1 MKNFFK
7 GISFTQV
14 LAGSLAAVTA
24 FLLSSKIG
32 IAGSVIGVAIGSI
45 VSAVAS
51 QLYQNVIHASSK
63 KIQSSSALKSGS
75 SRYEEDDTKVV
86 NNARFIALED
96 DMPKEYE
103 VYNNMIDSSKE
114 KQARRVVAMASNA
127 NVANVAG
134 DSLRD
139 VDSSNTQSAKS
150 GESQALNAE
159 STSVMELSSL
169 RKLKEEDNELSEGD
183 EDSILTLN
191 DAKRELGGGSYY
203 ANSEAKYKKLTIVI
217 AILSALAAVLLTSGI
232 VLLFTQGKGTDNLVP
247 SGQNTEQNNGQN
259 PNNQMRQNGQNN
271 GVQNQDKNSK
281 DVQKDSQDAQDEK
294 DSKDSKEGEDGKDG
308 KDGKEGKEGKDSSS
322 KNPSEKQDKKTHEG
336 SSSSSLDSNES
347 NAGSGEQS
355 SGNSGVSG
363 ADSGARGSKGDS
375 SVSGDS
381 SSSSSLSSNG
391 ASGGS
396 AAQQGESGSQQSGGG
411 E

>member
-127 NVANVAG
+127 NVANESG
-134 DSLRD
+134 DSSRD
-139 VDSSNTQSAKS
+139 VDSLSSQNAKS

-183 EDSILTLN
+183 EDSILTLS

-217 AILSALAAVLLTSGI
+217 AILSALAAVLLTAGI

-247 SGQNTEQNNGQN
+247 SGQNTEQDNGQN
-259 PNNQMRQNGQNN
+259 PNNQMRQNSQNN
-271 GVQNQDKNSK
+271 GAQNQDKNSQ
-281 DVQKDSQDAQDEK
+281 DAQKDSQDAQ
-294 DSKDSKEGEDGKDG
+294 DSKDSKEGEDGKD
-308 KDGKEGKEGKDSSS
+308 GKEGKDSSS

-336 SSSSSLDSNES
+336 SSSSSSLDSNES

-355 SGNSGVSG
+355 SGDSGVSG

-391 ASGGS
+391 SSGGS

>member
-114 KQARRVVAMASNA
+114 KQARRVVAMASNT
-127 NVANVAG
+127 NVAG

-139 VDSSNTQSAKS
+139 VDSLSSQSAKS

-191 DAKRELGGGSYY
+191 DAKRALGGRSDY

-217 AILSALAAVLLTSGI
+217 AILSALAAVLLTAGI

-247 SGQNTEQNNGQN
+247 SGQNTEQDNGQN
-259 PNNQMRQNGQNN
+259 PNNQMRQNSQNN
-271 GVQNQDKNSK
+271 GVQNQDKNSQ
-281 DVQKDSQDAQDEK
+281 DAQKDSQDAQDN
-294 DSKDSKEGEDGKDG
+294 KDSKEGE
-308 KDGKEGKEGKDSSS
+308 DGKEGKEGKDSSS
-322 KNPSEKQDKKTHEG
+322 KNSSEKQDKKTHEG
-336 SSSSSLDSNES
+336 SSSSSSLDSNES

-355 SGNSGVSG
+355 SGDSGVSG

-391 ASGGS
+391 SSGGS

>member
-114 KQARRVVAMASNA
+114 KQARRVVAMASNT

-139 VDSSNTQSAKS
+139 VDSLSSQNAKS

-217 AILSALAAVLLTSGI
+217 AILSALAAVLLTAGV

-259 PNNQMRQNGQNN
+259 QNNPMRQNGQNN
-271 GVQNQDKNSK
+271 GVQNQDKNSQ
-281 DVQKDSQDAQDEK
+281 DAQKDSQDAQD
-294 DSKDSKEGEDGKDG
+294 SKDSKEGE
-308 KDGKEGKEGKDSSS
+308 DGKEGKEGKDSSS
-322 KNPSEKQDKKTHEG
+322 KNSSEKQDKKTHEG
-336 SSSSSLDSNES
+336 SSSSSSLDSNES

-355 SGNSGVSG
+355 SGDSGVSG

>member
-103 VYNNMIDSSKE
+103 VYNNMGDSSKE

-127 NVANVAG
+127 NNANFAG
-134 DSLRD
+134 DSSLD
-139 VDSSNTQSAKS
+139 GDSSNSQNAKLGKS
-150 GESQALNAE
+150 PALSSE

-169 RKLKEEDNELSEGD
+169 RRLKEEDNELSEGD

-217 AILSALAAVLLTSGI
+217 AILSALAAVLLTAGI

-294 DSKDSKEGEDGKDG
+294 DSKDSKDSKDG
-308 KDGKEGKEGKDSSS
+308 ENSSS
-322 KNPSEKQDKKTHEG
+322 KNPSEKQDKKTHER
-336 SSSSSLDSNES
+336 SSSSSLDSN
-347 NAGSGEQS
+347 GSKADSGDQS
-355 SGNSGVSG
+355 SEDSGVSG

-381 SSSSSLSSNG
+381 SPSSPSTSTNRV
-391 ASGGS
+391 SGGS
-396 AAQQGESGSQQSGGG
+396 ASQQGESGSQQSGS
-411 E
+411 

>member
-127 NVANVAG
+127 NNANFAG
-134 DSLRD
+134 DSSLD
-139 VDSSNTQSAKS
+139 GDSSNSQNAKLGKS
-150 GESQALNAE
+150 PALSSE

-217 AILSALAAVLLTSGI
+217 AILSALAAVLLTAGI
-232 VLLFTQGKGTDNLVP
+232 VLLFTQGKGTDNLVH

-281 DVQKDSQDAQDEK
+281 DVQKDSQDAQNEK
-294 DSKDSKEGEDGKDG
+294 DSKDSKDSKDG
-308 KDGKEGKEGKDSSS
+308 ENSSS

-336 SSSSSLDSNES
+336 SSSSSLDSN
-347 NAGSGEQS
+347 GSKADSGDQS
-355 SGNSGVSG
+355 SKDSGVSG

-381 SSSSSLSSNG
+381 SPSSPSTSTNG
-391 ASGGS
+391 SGGGS
-396 AAQQGESGSQQSGGG
+396 SAQQGESGSQQSGS
-411 E
+411 

>member
-114 KQARRVVAMASNA
+114 KQARRVVAMASNT
-127 NVANVAG
+127 NVAG
-134 DSLRD
+134 DSSRD
-139 VDSSNTQSAKS
+139 VDSLSSQNAKS

-169 RKLKEEDNELSEGD
+169 RKLKEEDNALSEGD

-191 DAKRELGGGSYY
+191 DAKRALGGRSDY
-203 ANSEAKYKKLTIVI
+203 AKSEAKYKKLTIVI
-217 AILSALAAVLLTSGI
+217 AILSALSAVLLTAGI

-247 SGQNTEQNNGQN
+247 SGQNTEQDNGQN
-259 PNNQMRQNGQNN
+259 PNNQMRQNSQNN
-271 GVQNQDKNSK
+271 GVQNQDKNSQ
-281 DVQKDSQDAQDEK
+281 DAQKDSQDAQDSK
-294 DSKDSKEGEDGKDG
+294 DSKDGEDGKD
-308 KDGKEGKEGKDSSS
+308 GKEGKDSSS

-355 SGNSGVSG
+355 SGDSGVSG

-391 ASGGS
+391 VSGGS

>member
-114 KQARRVVAMASNA
+114 KQARRVVAMASNT
-127 NVANVAG
+127 NVAG
-134 DSLRD
+134 DSSRD
-139 VDSSNTQSAKS
+139 VDSLSSQNAKS
-150 GESQALNAE
+150 GESQALSAE

-169 RKLKEEDNELSEGD
+169 RKLKEEDNALSEGD

-191 DAKRELGGGSYY
+191 DAKRALGGRSDY
-203 ANSEAKYKKLTIVI
+203 AKSEAKYKKLTIVI
-217 AILSALAAVLLTSGI
+217 AILSALAAVLLTAGI

-247 SGQNTEQNNGQN
+247 SGQNTEQDNGQN
-259 PNNQMRQNGQNN
+259 PNNQMRQNSQNN
-271 GVQNQDKNSK
+271 GVQNQDKNSQ
-281 DVQKDSQDAQDEK
+281 DAQKDSQDAQDN
-294 DSKDSKEGEDGKDG
+294 KDSKEGE
-308 KDGKEGKEGKDSSS
+308 DGKEGKEGKDSSS

-336 SSSSSLDSNES
+336 SSSSSSLDSNES

-391 ASGGS
+391 SSGGS

>member
-114 KQARRVVAMASNA
+114 KQARRVVAMASNT
-127 NVANVAG
+127 NVAG
-134 DSLRD
+134 DSSRD
-139 VDSSNTQSAKS
+139 VDSLSSQNAKS
-150 GESQALNAE
+150 GESQALSAE

-169 RKLKEEDNELSEGD
+169 RKLKEEDNALSEGD

-191 DAKRELGGGSYY
+191 DAKRALGGRSDY
-203 ANSEAKYKKLTIVI
+203 AKSEAKYKKLTIVI
-217 AILSALAAVLLTSGI
+217 AILSALAAVLLTAGI

-247 SGQNTEQNNGQN
+247 SGQNTEQDNGQN
-259 PNNQMRQNGQNN
+259 PNNQMRQNSQNN
-271 GVQNQDKNSK
+271 GVQNQDKNS
-281 DVQKDSQDAQDEK
+281 QDAQKDTQDAQ
-294 DSKDSKEGEDGKDG
+294 DSKDSKEGE
-308 KDGKEGKEGKDSSS
+308 DGKEGKEGKDSSS
-322 KNPSEKQDKKTHEG
+322 KNSSEKQDKKTHEG
-336 SSSSSLDSNES
+336 SSSSSSLDSNES

>member
-127 NVANVAG
+127 NNANFAG
-134 DSLRD
+134 DSSLD
-139 VDSSNTQSAKS
+139 GDSSNSQNAKL
-150 GESQALNAE
+150 GKAPALSAE

-169 RKLKEEDNELSEGD
+169 RKLKEEDNALSEGD

-191 DAKRELGGGSYY
+191 DAKRELGGRSDY

-217 AILSALAAVLLTSGI
+217 AILSALAAVLLTAGI

-281 DVQKDSQDAQDEK
+281 DVQKDSQDAQNEK
-294 DSKDSKEGEDGKDG
+294 DSKDSKDSKDG
-308 KDGKEGKEGKDSSS
+308 ENSSS

-336 SSSSSLDSNES
+336 SSSSSLDSN
-347 NAGSGEQS
+347 GSKADSGDQS
-355 SGNSGVSG
+355 SEDSGVSG
-363 ADSGARGSKGDS
+363 AYSGARGSKDDS

-381 SSSSSLSSNG
+381 SPSSPSTSTNG
-391 ASGGS
+391 VSGGS
-396 AAQQGESGSQQSGGG
+396 ASQQGESGSQQSGS
-411 E
+411 

>member
-127 NVANVAG
+127 NVAG
-134 DSLRD
+134 DSSRD
-139 VDSSNTQSAKS
+139 VDSLSSQNAKS

-169 RKLKEEDNELSEGD
+169 RKLKEEDNALSEGD

-191 DAKRELGGGSYY
+191 DAKRALGGRSDY

-217 AILSALAAVLLTSGI
+217 AILSALAAVLLTAGI

-259 PNNQMRQNGQNN
+259 SDNNTHQNGQNN
-271 GVQNQDKNSK
+271 GVQNQDKNSQ
-281 DVQKDSQDAQDEK
+281 DAQKDSQDAQ

>member
-114 KQARRVVAMASNA
+114 KQARRVVAMASNT
-127 NVANVAG
+127 NVAG
-134 DSLRD
+134 DSSRD
-139 VDSSNTQSAKS
+139 VDSLSSQNAKS

-169 RKLKEEDNELSEGD
+169 RKLKEEDNALSEGD

-191 DAKRELGGGSYY
+191 DAKRALGGRSDY
-203 ANSEAKYKKLTIVI
+203 AKSEAKYKKLTIVI
-217 AILSALAAVLLTSGI
+217 AILSALAAVLLTAGI

-247 SGQNTEQNNGQN
+247 SGQNTEQDNGQN
-259 PNNQMRQNGQNN
+259 PNNQMRQNSQNN
-271 GVQNQDKNSK
+271 GVQNQDKNSQ
-281 DVQKDSQDAQDEK
+281 DAQKDSQDAQD
-294 DSKDSKEGEDGKDG
+294 SKDSKEGE
-308 KDGKEGKEGKDSSS
+308 DGKEGKEGKDSSS

-336 SSSSSLDSNES
+336 SSSSSSLDSNES

-355 SGNSGVSG
+355 SGDSGVSG

-391 ASGGS
+391 SSGGS
-396 AAQQGESGSQQSGGG
+396 AAQQGESGLQQSGGG

>member
-203 ANSEAKYKKLTIVI
+203 ENSEAKYKKLTIVI
-217 AILSALAAVLLTSGI
+217 AILSALAAVLLTAGV

-259 PNNQMRQNGQNN
+259 QNNPMRQNGQNN
-271 GVQNQDKNSK
+271 GVQNQDKNSQ
-281 DVQKDSQDAQDEK
+281 DAQKDSQDAQ

-308 KDGKEGKEGKDSSS
+308 KDSKEGKDSSS

-336 SSSSSLDSNES
+336 SSSSSSLDSNES

>member
-127 NVANVAG
+127 NVAG

-139 VDSSNTQSAKS
+139 VDFSNTQNTKS

-169 RKLKEEDNELSEGD
+169 RKLKEEDNALSEGD

-191 DAKRELGGGSYY
+191 DAKRALGGRSDY

-217 AILSALAAVLLTSGI
+217 AILSALAAVLLTAGI

-247 SGQNTEQNNGQN
+247 SGQNTEQDNGQN
-259 PNNQMRQNGQNN
+259 PNNQMRQNSQNN
-271 GVQNQDKNSK
+271 GVQNQDKNSQ
-281 DVQKDSQDAQDEK
+281 DAQKDSQDAQDN
-294 DSKDSKEGEDGKDG
+294 KDSKEGE
-308 KDGKEGKEGKDSSS
+308 DGKEGKEGKDSSS
-322 KNPSEKQDKKTHEG
+322 KNSSEKQDKKTHEG

>member
-127 NVANVAG
+127 NNANFAG
-134 DSLRD
+134 DSSRD
-139 VDSSNTQSAKS
+139 VDSSSSQNAKS

-169 RKLKEEDNELSEGD
+169 RKLKEEDNALSEGD

-191 DAKRELGGGSYY
+191 DAKRELGGRSDY

-217 AILSALAAVLLTSGI
+217 AILSALAAVLLTAGI

-294 DSKDSKEGEDGKDG
+294 DSKDSKDSKDG
-308 KDGKEGKEGKDSSS
+308 KEGKEGKEGKDSSS

-336 SSSSSLDSNES
+336 SSSSSSLDSNES

-381 SSSSSLSSNG
+381 SPSSPSTSTNRV
-391 ASGGS
+391 SGGS
-396 AAQQGESGSQQSGGG
+396 ASQQGESGSQQSGS
-411 E
+411 

>member
-134 DSLRD
+134 DYSRD
-139 VDSSNTQSAKS
+139 VDSLSSQSAKS
-150 GESQALNAE
+150 VESQALNAE

-169 RKLKEEDNELSEGD
+169 RKLKEEDNALSEGD

-191 DAKRELGGGSYY
+191 DAKRALGGRSDY

-217 AILSALAAVLLTSGI
+217 AILSALAAVLLTAGI

-247 SGQNTEQNNGQN
+247 SGQNTEQDNGQN
-259 PNNQMRQNGQNN
+259 PNNQMRQNSQNN
-271 GVQNQDKNSK
+271 GVQNQDKNSQ
-281 DVQKDSQDAQDEK
+281 DAQKDSQDAQDN
-294 DSKDSKEGEDGKDG
+294 KDSKEGKDG
-308 KDGKEGKEGKDSSS
+308 KEGKEGKEGKDSSS

-336 SSSSSLDSNES
+336 SSSSSSLDSNES

-381 SSSSSLSSNG
+381 SPSSPSTSTNRV
-391 ASGGS
+391 SGGS
-396 AAQQGESGSQQSGGG
+396 ASQQGESGSQQSGS
-411 E
+411 

>member
-103 VYNNMIDSSKE
+103 VYNNMGDSSKE

-127 NVANVAG
+127 TVAG
-134 DSLRD
+134 DS
-139 VDSSNTQSAKS
+139 SSSQNAKS
-150 GESQALNAE
+150 VESQALSAE

-169 RKLKEEDNELSEGD
+169 RKLKEEDNSLSEGNP
-183 EDSILTLN
+183 DSLLTLN
-191 DAKRELGGGSYY
+191 DAKRALGGGSDY
-203 ANSEAKYKKLTIVI
+203 AYSEAKHKRLTIVI
-217 AILSALAAVLLTSGI
+217 AILSAIAAVLLTSGI
-232 VLLFTQGKGTDNLVP
+232 VLLFTQGRGTDNLVP

-259 PNNQMRQNGQNN
+259 SGNNTHQNGQNN
-271 GVQNQDKNSK
+271 GVQNQDKNSQ
-281 DVQKDSQDAQDEK
+281 DEQKNSQDADDEK
-294 DSKDSKEGEDGKDG
+294 DNKDGKDG
-308 KDGKEGKEGKDSSS
+308 KDGEDSSS
-322 KNPSEKQDKKTHEG
+322 KNSSEKQDKKTREG
-336 SSSSSLDSNES
+336 SSSSLDANGLGADSGNQ
-347 NAGSGEQS
+347 GSGD
-355 SGNSGVSG
+355 SGASG
-363 ADSGARGSKGDS
+363 ADSGLHGTKGDS

-381 SSSSSLSSNG
+381 SQSSSSSSNG

-396 AAQQGESGSQQSGGG
+396 AAQQGESGSQQSGSG

>member
-114 KQARRVVAMASNA
+114 KQARRVVAMASNT
-127 NVANVAG
+127 NVAG

-139 VDSSNTQSAKS
+139 VDFSNTQNTKS

-169 RKLKEEDNELSEGD
+169 RKLKEEDNALSEGD

-191 DAKRELGGGSYY
+191 DAKRALGGRSDY

-217 AILSALAAVLLTSGI
+217 AILSALAAVLLTAGI

-247 SGQNTEQNNGQN
+247 SGQNTEQDNGQN
-259 PNNQMRQNGQNN
+259 PNNQMRQNSQNN
-271 GVQNQDKNSK
+271 GVQNQDKNSQ
-281 DVQKDSQDAQDEK
+281 DAQKDSQDAQDN
-294 DSKDSKEGEDGKDG
+294 KDSKEGE
-308 KDGKEGKEGKDSSS
+308 DGKEGKEGKDSSS
-322 KNPSEKQDKKTHEG
+322 KNSSEKQDKKTHEG

>member
-103 VYNNMIDSSKE
+103 VYNNMSDSSKE

-127 NVANVAG
+127 NVAG
-134 DSLRD
+134 DSSSD
-139 VDSSNTQSAKS
+139 GDSSSSQNAKS
-150 GESQALNAE
+150 VESQALSAE

-169 RKLKEEDNELSEGD
+169 RKLKEEDNSLSEGD
-183 EDSILTLN
+183 ADSLLTLN
-191 DAKRELGGGSYY
+191 DAKRALGGGSDY
-203 ANSEAKYKKLTIVI
+203 AYSEAKHKRLTIVI
-217 AILSALAAVLLTSGI
+217 AILSAIAAVLLTSGI
-232 VLLFTQGKGTDNLVP
+232 VLLFTQGRGTDNLVP

-259 PNNQMRQNGQNN
+259 SGNNTHQNGQNN
-271 GVQNQDKNSK
+271 GVQNQDKNSQ
-281 DVQKDSQDAQDEK
+281 DEQKNSQDADDEK
-294 DSKDSKEGEDGKDG
+294 DSKDGKDG
-308 KDGKEGKEGKDSSS
+308 KDGEDSSS
-322 KNPSEKQDKKTHEG
+322 KNSSEKQDKKTREG
-336 SSSSSLDSNES
+336 SSSSLDANGLGADSGNQ
-347 NAGSGEQS
+347 GSGD
-355 SGNSGVSG
+355 SGASG
-363 ADSGARGSKGDS
+363 ADSGLHGAK
-375 SVSGDS
+375 GDS
-381 SSSSSLSSNG
+381 SSSGDSSQSSSSSSNG

-396 AAQQGESGSQQSGGG
+396 AAQQGESGSQQSGSG

>member
-114 KQARRVVAMASNA
+114 KQARRVVAMASNT
-127 NVANVAG
+127 NVAG
-134 DSLRD
+134 DSSRD
-139 VDSSNTQSAKS
+139 VDSLSSQNAKS
-150 GESQALNAE
+150 GESQALSAE

-169 RKLKEEDNELSEGD
+169 RKLKEEDNALSEGD

-191 DAKRELGGGSYY
+191 DAKRALGGRSDY
-203 ANSEAKYKKLTIVI
+203 AKSEAKYKKLTIVI
-217 AILSALAAVLLTSGI
+217 AILSALAAVLLTAGI

-247 SGQNTEQNNGQN
+247 SDQNTEQNNGQN
-259 PNNQMRQNGQNN
+259 QNNQMHQNGQNN
-271 GVQNQDKNSK
+271 GVQNQDKNSQ
-281 DVQKDSQDAQDEK
+281 DAQKDSQDAQDN
-294 DSKDSKEGEDGKDG
+294 KDSKEGE
-308 KDGKEGKEGKDSSS
+308 DGKEGKEGKDSSS

>member
-127 NVANVAG
+127 NNANFAG
-134 DSLRD
+134 DSSLD
-139 VDSSNTQSAKS
+139 GDSSNSQNAKL
-150 GESQALNAE
+150 GKAPALSAE

-169 RKLKEEDNELSEGD
+169 RKLKEEDNALSEGD

-217 AILSALAAVLLTSGI
+217 AILSALAAVLLTAGI

-294 DSKDSKEGEDGKDG
+294 DSKDSKDSKDG
-308 KDGKEGKEGKDSSS
+308 ENSSS
-322 KNPSEKQDKKTHEG
+322 KNPSEKQDKKTHER
-336 SSSSSLDSNES
+336 SSSSSLDSN
-347 NAGSGEQS
+347 GSKADSGDQS
-355 SGNSGVSG
+355 SEDSGVSG

-381 SSSSSLSSNG
+381 SPSSPSTSTNG
-391 ASGGS
+391 SGGGS
-396 AAQQGESGSQQSGGG
+396 SAQQGESGSQQSGS
-411 E
+411 

>member
-114 KQARRVVAMASNA
+114 KQARRVVAMASNT
-127 NVANVAG
+127 NVAG
-134 DSLRD
+134 DSSRD
-139 VDSSNTQSAKS
+139 VDSLSSQNAKS

-169 RKLKEEDNELSEGD
+169 RKLKEEDNALSEGD

-191 DAKRELGGGSYY
+191 DAKRALGGRSDY

-217 AILSALAAVLLTSGI
+217 AILSALAAVLLTAGI

-247 SGQNTEQNNGQN
+247 SGQNTEQDNGQN
-259 PNNQMRQNGQNN
+259 PNNQMRQNSQNN
-271 GVQNQDKNSK
+271 GVQNQDKNSQ
-281 DVQKDSQDAQDEK
+281 DAQKDSQDAQ
-294 DSKDSKEGEDGKDG
+294 DSKDSKEGEDGK
-308 KDGKEGKEGKDSSS
+308 EGKERKDSSS

-336 SSSSSLDSNES
+336 SSSSSSLDSNES

>member
-127 NVANVAG
+127 NNANFAG
-134 DSLRD
+134 DSSLD
-139 VDSSNTQSAKS
+139 GDSSNSQNAKL
-150 GESQALNAE
+150 GKAPALSAE

-169 RKLKEEDNELSEGD
+169 RKLKEEDNALSEGD

-191 DAKRELGGGSYY
+191 DAKRELGGRSDY

-217 AILSALAAVLLTSGI
+217 AILSALAAVLLTAGI

-294 DSKDSKEGEDGKDG
+294 DSKDSKDSKDG
-308 KDGKEGKEGKDSSS
+308 ENSSS
-322 KNPSEKQDKKTHEG
+322 KNPSEKQDKKTHER
-336 SSSSSLDSNES
+336 SSSSSLDSN
-347 NAGSGEQS
+347 GSKADSGDQS
-355 SGNSGVSG
+355 SEDSGVSG

-381 SSSSSLSSNG
+381 SPSSPSTSTNG
-391 ASGGS
+391 SGGGS
-396 AAQQGESGSQQSGGG
+396 SAQQGESG
-411 E
+411 

>member
-63 KIQSSSALKSGS
+63 KIQSSSALKSDS

-103 VYNNMIDSSKE
+103 VYNNMTDSSKE
-114 KQARRVVAMASNA
+114 KQARRVVAMASNT

-134 DSLRD
+134 DSSRD
-139 VDSSNTQSAKS
+139 VDSLSSQNAKS

-169 RKLKEEDNELSEGD
+169 RKLKEEDNALSEGD

-191 DAKRELGGGSYY
+191 DAKRALGGRSDY

-217 AILSALAAVLLTSGI
+217 AILSALAAVLLTAGI

-247 SGQNTEQNNGQN
+247 SGQNTEQDNGQN
-259 PNNQMRQNGQNN
+259 PNNQMRQNSQNN
-271 GVQNQDKNSK
+271 GVQNQDKNSQ
-281 DVQKDSQDAQDEK
+281 DAQKDSQDAQD
-294 DSKDSKEGEDGKDG
+294 SKDSKEGEDG

-322 KNPSEKQDKKTHEG
+322 KNSSEKQDKKTHEG
-336 SSSSSLDSNES
+336 SSSSSSLDSNES

>member
-127 NVANVAG
+127 NNANFAG
-134 DSLRD
+134 DSSLD
-139 VDSSNTQSAKS
+139 GDSSNSQNAKL
-150 GESQALNAE
+150 GKAPALSAE

-169 RKLKEEDNELSEGD
+169 RKLKEEDNALSEGD

-191 DAKRELGGGSYY
+191 DAKRELGGRSDY

-217 AILSALAAVLLTSGI
+217 AILSALAAVLLTAGI

-281 DVQKDSQDAQDEK
+281 DAQKDSQDAQDEK
-294 DSKDSKEGEDGKDG
+294 DSKDSKDSKDG
-308 KDGKEGKEGKDSSS
+308 ENSSS
-322 KNPSEKQDKKTHEG
+322 KNPSEKQDKKTHER
-336 SSSSSLDSNES
+336 SSSSSLDSN
-347 NAGSGEQS
+347 GSKADSGDQS
-355 SGNSGVSG
+355 SEDSGVSG

-391 ASGGS
+391 SSGGS

>member
-1 MKNFFK
+1 VLVKNFFK

-127 NVANVAG
+127 NNANFAG
-134 DSLRD
+134 DSSLD
-139 VDSSNTQSAKS
+139 GDSSNSQNAKL
-150 GESQALNAE
+150 GKAPALSAE

-169 RKLKEEDNELSEGD
+169 RKLKEEDNALSEGD

-191 DAKRELGGGSYY
+191 DAKRELGGRSDY

-217 AILSALAAVLLTSGI
+217 AILSALAAVLLTAGI

-247 SGQNTEQNNGQN
+247 SGQNTERNNGQN

-281 DVQKDSQDAQDEK
+281 DAQKDSQDAQDEK
-294 DSKDSKEGEDGKDG
+294 DSKDSKDSKDG
-308 KDGKEGKEGKDSSS
+308 ENSSS
-322 KNPSEKQDKKTHEG
+322 KNPSEKQDKKTHER
-336 SSSSSLDSNES
+336 SSSSSLDSN
-347 NAGSGEQS
+347 GSKADSGDQS
-355 SGNSGVSG
+355 SEDSGVSG

-375 SVSGDS
+375 SVSGYS
-381 SSSSSLSSNG
+381 SPSSPSTSTNG
-391 ASGGS
+391 SGGGS
-396 AAQQGESGSQQSGGG
+396 SAQQGESGSQQSGS
-411 E
+411 

>member
-1 MKNFFK
+1 MLVKNFFK

-127 NVANVAG
+127 NNANFAG
-134 DSLRD
+134 DSSLD
-139 VDSSNTQSAKS
+139 GDSSNSQNAKL
-150 GESQALNAE
+150 GKAPALSAE

-169 RKLKEEDNELSEGD
+169 RKLKEEDNALSEGD

-191 DAKRELGGGSYY
+191 DAKRELGGRSDY

-217 AILSALAAVLLTSGI
+217 AILSALAAVLLTAGI

-294 DSKDSKEGEDGKDG
+294 DSKDSKDSKDG
-308 KDGKEGKEGKDSSS
+308 ENSSS
-322 KNPSEKQDKKTHEG
+322 KNPSEKQDKKTHER
-336 SSSSSLDSNES
+336 SSSSSLDSN
-347 NAGSGEQS
+347 GSKADSGDQS
-355 SGNSGVSG
+355 SEDSGVSG

-381 SSSSSLSSNG
+381 SPSSPSTSTNRV
-391 ASGGS
+391 SGGS
-396 AAQQGESGSQQSGGG
+396 ASQQGESGSQQSGS
-411 E
+411 

>member
-114 KQARRVVAMASNA
+114 KQARRVVAMASNT
-127 NVANVAG
+127 NVAG
-134 DSLRD
+134 DSSRD
-139 VDSSNTQSAKS
+139 VDSLSSQNAKS

-169 RKLKEEDNELSEGD
+169 RKLKEEDNALSEGD

-191 DAKRELGGGSYY
+191 DAKRALGGRSDY

-217 AILSALAAVLLTSGI
+217 AILSALAAVLLTAGI

-247 SGQNTEQNNGQN
+247 SGQNTEQDNGQN
-259 PNNQMRQNGQNN
+259 PNNQMRQNSQNN
-271 GVQNQDKNSK
+271 GVQNQDKNSQ
-281 DVQKDSQDAQDEK
+281 DAQKDSQDAQDN
-294 DSKDSKEGEDGKDG
+294 KDSKEGE
-308 KDGKEGKEGKDSSS
+308 DGKEGKEGKDSSS
-322 KNPSEKQDKKTHEG
+322 KNSSEKQDKKTHEG
-336 SSSSSLDSNES
+336 SSSSSSLDSNES

-391 ASGGS
+391 SSGGS

>member
-127 NVANVAG
+127 NNANFAG
-134 DSLRD
+134 DSSRD
-139 VDSSNTQSAKS
+139 VDSSSSQNAKS

-169 RKLKEEDNELSEGD
+169 RKLKEEDNALSEGD

-191 DAKRELGGGSYY
+191 DAKRELGGRSDY

-217 AILSALAAVLLTSGI
+217 AILSALAAVLLTAGI

-294 DSKDSKEGEDGKDG
+294 DSKDSKDSKDG
-308 KDGKEGKEGKDSSS
+308 ENSSS
-322 KNPSEKQDKKTHEG
+322 KNPSEKQDKKTHER
-336 SSSSSLDSNES
+336 SSSSSLDSN
-347 NAGSGEQS
+347 GSKADSGDQS
-355 SGNSGVSG
+355 SEDSGVSG

>member
-114 KQARRVVAMASNA
+114 KQARRVVAMASNV

-134 DSLRD
+134 DSSRD
-139 VDSSNTQSAKS
+139 VDSLSSQSAKS

-191 DAKRELGGGSYY
+191 DAKRALGGRSDY

-217 AILSALAAVLLTSGI
+217 AILSALAAVLLTAGI

-247 SGQNTEQNNGQN
+247 SGQNTEQDNGQN
-259 PNNQMRQNGQNN
+259 PNNQMRQNSQNN
-271 GVQNQDKNSK
+271 GVQNQDKNSQ
-281 DVQKDSQDAQDEK
+281 DAQKDSQDAQDN
-294 DSKDSKEGEDGKDG
+294 KDSKEGEDGKE
-308 KDGKEGKEGKDSSS
+308 GKEGKEGKDSSS

-336 SSSSSLDSNES
+336 SSSSSSLDSNES

-391 ASGGS
+391 VSGGS
-396 AAQQGESGSQQSGGG
+396 AVQQGESGSQQSGGG

>member
-127 NVANVAG
+127 NVAG
-134 DSLRD
+134 DS
-139 VDSSNTQSAKS
+139 SSSQNAKS
-150 GESQALNAE
+150 VESQALSAE

-169 RKLKEEDNELSEGD
+169 RKLKEEDNSLSEGNP
-183 EDSILTLN
+183 DSLLTLN
-191 DAKRELGGGSYY
+191 DAKRALGGSSDY
-203 ANSEAKYKKLTIVI
+203 AYSEAKHKRLTIVI
-217 AILSALAAVLLTSGI
+217 AILSAIAAVLLTSGI
-232 VLLFTQGKGTDNLVP
+232 VLLFTQGRGTDNLVP

-259 PNNQMRQNGQNN
+259 SGNNTHQNGQNN
-271 GVQNQDKNSK
+271 GVQNQDKNSQ
-281 DVQKDSQDAQDEK
+281 DEQKNSQDADDEK
-294 DSKDSKEGEDGKDG
+294 DSKDG
-308 KDGKEGKEGKDSSS
+308 KDGKEGEDSSS
-322 KNPSEKQDKKTHEG
+322 KNSSEKQDKKTREG
-336 SSSSSLDSNES
+336 SSSSLDANGLGADSGNQ
-347 NAGSGEQS
+347 GSGD
-355 SGNSGVSG
+355 SGASG
-363 ADSGARGSKGDS
+363 ADSGLRGAK
-375 SVSGDS
+375 GDS
-381 SSSSSLSSNG
+381 SSSGDSSQSSSSSSNG

-396 AAQQGESGSQQSGGG
+396 AAQQGESGSQQSGSG

>member
-139 VDSSNTQSAKS
+139 VDSLSSQNAKS

-169 RKLKEEDNELSEGD
+169 RKLKEEDNALSEGD

-191 DAKRELGGGSYY
+191 DAKRALGGRSDY

-217 AILSALAAVLLTSGI
+217 AILSALAAVLLTAGI

-259 PNNQMRQNGQNN
+259 SDNNTHQNGQNN
-271 GVQNQDKNSK
+271 GVQNQDKNSQ
-281 DVQKDSQDAQDEK
+281 DAQKDSQDAQD
-294 DSKDSKEGEDGKDG
+294 SKDSKEGEDG

>member
-75 SRYEEDDTKVV
+75 SRYEEYDTKVV

-96 DMPKEYE
+96 DMHKEYE

-134 DSLRD
+134 DSSRD
-139 VDSSNTQSAKS
+139 VDSLSSQNAKS

-169 RKLKEEDNELSEGD
+169 RKLKEEDNALSEGD

-191 DAKRELGGGSYY
+191 DAKRALGGGSYC

-217 AILSALAAVLLTSGI
+217 AILSALAAVLLTAGI

-247 SGQNTEQNNGQN
+247 SDQNTEQNNGQN
-259 PNNQMRQNGQNN
+259 QNNQMHQNGQNN
-271 GVQNQDKNSK
+271 GVQNQDKNSQ
-281 DVQKDSQDAQDEK
+281 DAQKDSQDAQDSK
-294 DSKDSKEGEDGKDG
+294 DSKDGEDGKD
-308 KDGKEGKEGKDSSS
+308 GKEGKDSSS

-355 SGNSGVSG
+355 SGDSGVSG

-391 ASGGS
+391 SSGGS

>member
-127 NVANVAG
+127 NVANESG
-134 DSLRD
+134 DSSRD
-139 VDSSNTQSAKS
+139 VDSLSSQNAKS

-169 RKLKEEDNELSEGD
+169 RKLKEEDNALSEGD

-191 DAKRELGGGSYY
+191 DAKRALGGGSYY

-217 AILSALAAVLLTSGI
+217 AILSALAAVLLTAGI

-247 SGQNTEQNNGQN
+247 SGQNTEQDNGQN
-259 PNNQMRQNGQNN
+259 PNNQMRQNSQNN
-271 GVQNQDKNSK
+271 GVQNQDKNSQ
-281 DVQKDSQDAQDEK
+281 DAQKDSQDAQD
-294 DSKDSKEGEDGKDG
+294 SKDSKEGE
-308 KDGKEGKEGKDSSS
+308 DGKEGKEGKDSSS

-336 SSSSSLDSNES
+336 SSSSSSLDSNES

-355 SGNSGVSG
+355 SGDSGVSG

>member
-127 NVANVAG
+127 NNANFAG
-134 DSLRD
+134 DSSLD
-139 VDSSNTQSAKS
+139 GDSSNSQNAKL
-150 GESQALNAE
+150 GKAPALSAE

-169 RKLKEEDNELSEGD
+169 RKLKEEDNALSEGD

-191 DAKRELGGGSYY
+191 DAKRELGGRSDY
-203 ANSEAKYKKLTIVI
+203 ANSESKYKKLTIVI
-217 AILSALAAVLLTSGI
+217 AILSALAAVLLTAGI

-294 DSKDSKEGEDGKDG
+294 DSKDSKDSKDG
-308 KDGKEGKEGKDSSS
+308 ENSSS
-322 KNPSEKQDKKTHEG
+322 KNPSEKQDKKTHER
-336 SSSSSLDSNES
+336 SSSSSLDSN
-347 NAGSGEQS
+347 GSKADSGDQS
-355 SGNSGVSG
+355 SEDSGVSG

-381 SSSSSLSSNG
+381 SPSSPSTSTNG
-391 ASGGS
+391 SGGGS
-396 AAQQGESGSQQSGGG
+396 SAQQGESGSQQSGS
-411 E
+411 

>member
-127 NVANVAG
+127 NNANFAG
-134 DSLRD
+134 DSSLD
-139 VDSSNTQSAKS
+139 GDSSNSQNAKLGKS
-150 GESQALNAE
+150 PALSSE

-217 AILSALAAVLLTSGI
+217 AILSALAAVLLTAGI
-232 VLLFTQGKGTDNLVP
+232 VLLFTQGKGTDNLVH

-281 DVQKDSQDAQDEK
+281 DVQKDSQDAQNEK
-294 DSKDSKEGEDGKDG
+294 DSKDSKDSKDG
-308 KDGKEGKEGKDSSS
+308 ENSSS

-336 SSSSSLDSNES
+336 SSSSSLDSN
-347 NAGSGEQS
+347 GSKADSGDQS
-355 SGNSGVSG
+355 SEDSGVSG

-381 SSSSSLSSNG
+381 SPSSPSTSTNG
-391 ASGGS
+391 SGGGS
-396 AAQQGESGSQQSGGG
+396 SAQQGESGSQQSGS
-411 E
+411 

>member
-1 MKNFFK
+1 MNNFFK

-114 KQARRVVAMASNA
+114 KQARRVVAMASNT
-127 NVANVAG
+127 NVAG

-139 VDSSNTQSAKS
+139 VDFSNTQNTKS

-169 RKLKEEDNELSEGD
+169 RKLKEEDNALSEGD

-191 DAKRELGGGSYY
+191 DAKRALGGRSDY
-203 ANSEAKYKKLTIVI
+203 AKSEAKYKKLTIVI
-217 AILSALAAVLLTSGI
+217 AILSALAAVLLTAGI

-247 SGQNTEQNNGQN
+247 SGQNTEQDNGQN
-259 PNNQMRQNGQNN
+259 PNNQMRQNSQNN
-271 GVQNQDKNSK
+271 GVQNQDKNSQ
-281 DVQKDSQDAQDEK
+281 DAQKDSQDAQDSK
-294 DSKDSKEGEDGKDG
+294 DSKDGE
-308 KDGKEGKEGKDSSS
+308 DGKEGKEGKDSSS

-391 ASGGS
+391 SSGGS